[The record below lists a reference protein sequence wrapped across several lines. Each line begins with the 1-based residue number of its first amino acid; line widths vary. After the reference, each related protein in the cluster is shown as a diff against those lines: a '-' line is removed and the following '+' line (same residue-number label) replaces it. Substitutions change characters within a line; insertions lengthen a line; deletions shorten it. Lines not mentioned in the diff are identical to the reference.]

1 MNEEKGL
8 RGDRGSGKGQGAK
21 AGVQRAT
28 EPTSYRPAWFT
39 ARPRPEQRSG
49 KNMSSRVRESCSQI
63 STLPRLL

>member
-39 ARPRPEQRSG
+39 ASLQG
-49 KNMSSRVRESCSQI
+49 QSSVVER
-63 STLPRLL
+63 T